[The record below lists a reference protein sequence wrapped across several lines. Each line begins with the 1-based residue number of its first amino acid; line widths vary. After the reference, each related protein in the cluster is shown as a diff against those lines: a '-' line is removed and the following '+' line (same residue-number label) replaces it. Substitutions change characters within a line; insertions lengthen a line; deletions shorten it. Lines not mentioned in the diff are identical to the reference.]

1 MVGDSN
7 IYVVYN
13 PEIENSTLLNKFL
26 TSVLDKAKF
35 PISKIQF
42 RTEEEYL
49 ELLKEGSK
57 NYVICLNKT
66 YTEISIQ
73 TGQAIGE
80 QPFKFFSRYYQNNPK
95 RIYILGLLNNLDELF
110 DDKNEALK
118 RTTWTKLKAFLA
130 TYIESS
136 ATIVDSTS
144 AKSTKLPIKDSL
156 VVEKSEI
163 TTTAQDVI
171 KVLDMVLEAVEPQL
185 EVKSDIVSDPITEPP
200 KSQKVSYEDL
210 LEFYNLT
217 STLLRDFDILM
228 TLNKKIGDNL

>member
-13 PEIENSTLLNKFL
+13 SEIETSTLLNKFL
-26 TSVLDKAKF
+26 TVVLDKAKF

-49 ELLKEGSK
+49 ALLKEEGSK

-73 TGQAIGE
+73 TGQIIGE
-80 QPFKFFSRYYQNNPK
+80 QPFKFFSRYYQNDTK

-110 DDKNEALK
+110 DEKNEALK
-118 RTTWTKLKAFLA
+118 RTTWTKLKTFL
-130 TYIESS
+130 TSYTTTVSGFTSS
-136 ATIVDSTS
+136 EPTS
-144 AKSTKLPIKDSL
+144 KVTSLPIKDSL
-156 VVEKSEI
+156 NTEVIKD
-163 TTTAQDVI
+163 TT
-171 KVLDMVLEAVEPQL
+171 KVLDLICEEQEEAPKEESKPV
-185 EVKSDIVSDPITEPP
+185 VKEIRKELDSNPS
-200 KSQKVSYEDL
+200 VSYAEL

-217 STLLRDFDILM
+217 SSLLRDFDILM